1 MVRSYSVTLVSM
13 EWECTTNAKLVLM
26 VNEIKEQLFSLV
38 MVMVKYI
45 GMINL
50 SLIVLMKLASI
61 ILSLHFILDNK
72 ATT

>member
-1 MVRSYSVTLVSM
+1 M

-26 VNEIKEQLFSLV
+26 VNEIKEQLFSLA
-38 MVMVKYI
+38 MVKHI